1 MNPETTEKKGVWR
14 VVQREVARMLS
25 QPVYVFCMVV
35 APLIGFLF
43 FTTLMG
49 KGLPMDIPVGVVD
62 EDNTSITRQVL
73 RNLDAFQQTAIVKQ
87 YANFG
92 EAREAMQQGKIYASY
107 YIPKGTTELALS
119 SKQPTVSFYTNAA
132 YLIPASLEYRDM
144 KTMAELASGAIAR
157 ETLYAKGYADSQVMG
172 ILQPIKMEMHA
183 ISNPGLDYSQ
193 YLSNI
198 LLPAMLML
206 LIFQVTIYSIHSEV
220 KEGTSKHW
228 LELADNNIYK
238 ALAGKL
244 LPQLLV
250 WMVMGSTYLVLLYA
264 YWDFPLKS
272 GLWPM
277 ALASLL
283 LIVVSQAFGVFL
295 CEALPSLRWALSIAT
310 LWGVLSFPI
319 SGFSFPQIAFPAPL
333 KALSYLF
340 PLRHY
345 YLIYV
350 DQALNGLPLHYSWVN
365 YAALLVFL
373 ALPLLFP
380 NRLKKCLLE
389 YQYTR

>member
-1 MNPETTEKKGVWR
+1 MNPNKEHKSALMR
-14 VVQREVARMLS
+14 LMRREVLRMFS

-35 APLIGFLF
+35 APLVGYLF

-49 KGLPMDIPVGVVD
+49 QGLPMDIPIGVVD
-62 EDNTSITRQVL
+62 EDNTAITRQVL
-73 RNLDAFQQTAIVKQ
+73 RNLDAFQQSEIVAQ
-87 YANFG
+87 YPNFG
-92 EAREAMQQGKIYASY
+92 EAREAMQQGKIYAFY

-119 SKQPTVSFYTNAA
+119 SKQPKVSFYTNAA
-132 YLIPASLEYRDM
+132 YLVPASLEYRDM
-144 KTMAELASGAIAR
+144 KMMAELASGAIAR
-157 ETLYAKGYADSQVMG
+157 ETLYAKGYADEQVMG

-183 ISNPGLDYSQ
+183 IGNPGLNYSI

-228 LELADNNIYK
+228 LAMANGNIYK

-244 LPQLLV
+244 LPQLAIWL
-250 WMVMGSTYLVLLYA
+250 VMGAVYMVVLYA
-264 YWDFPLKS
+264 YWDFPLKC

-277 ALASLL
+277 ALAALL
-283 LIVVSQAFGVFL
+283 LILVSQAFGVFL
-295 CEALPSLRWALSIAT
+295 CELLPSLRWALSIAT

-350 DQALNGLPLHYSWVN
+350 DQALNGLPIYYSWMN
-365 YAALLVFL
+365 FAALLVFL
-373 ALPLLFP
+373 ALPMLLP

>member
-1 MNPETTEKKGVWR
+1 MNSETTEKKGVWR

-92 EAREAMQQGKIYASY
+92 EAREAMQQGKIYAFY
-107 YIPKGTTELALS
+107 YIPEGTTELALS

-183 ISNPGLDYSQ
+183 IGNPGLNYSI

-206 LIFQVTIYSIHSEV
+206 LIMQVTIYAIHSEV
-220 KEGTSKHW
+220 KDGTSQRW
-228 LELADNNIYK
+228 LELANGNFYK

-244 LPQLLV
+244 LPQLMV
-250 WMVMGSTYLVLLYA
+250 WIVMGA
-264 YWDFPLKS
+264 DRKS
-272 GLWPM
+272 
-277 ALASLL
+277 
-283 LIVVSQAFGVFL
+283 VV
-295 CEALPSLRWALSIAT
+295 
-310 LWGVLSFPI
+310 
-319 SGFSFPQIAFPAPL
+319 
-333 KALSYLF
+333 
-340 PLRHY
+340 
-345 YLIYV
+345 
-350 DQALNGLPLHYSWVN
+350 
-365 YAALLVFL
+365 
-373 ALPLLFP
+373 
-380 NRLKKCLLE
+380 
-389 YQYTR
+389 

>member
-1 MNPETTEKKGVWR
+1 MNHERANSNVVWR
-14 VVQREVARMLS
+14 VMRREVLRMLS
-25 QPVYVFCMVV
+25 KPVYVFCMVV
-35 APLIGFLF
+35 APLIGYLF
-43 FTTLMG
+43 FTTLMAT
-49 KGLPMDIPVGVVD
+49 GLPMDIPVGVVD
-62 EDNTSITRQVL
+62 EDNTSVTRNVL

-92 EAREAMQQGKIYASY
+92 EAREAMQQGKIYAFY

-119 SKQPTVSFYTNAA
+119 SKQPKVSFYTNAA
-132 YLIPASLEYRDM
+132 YLVPASLEYRDM
-144 KTMAELASGAIAR
+144 KMMAELASGAISRA
-157 ETLYAKGYADSQVMG
+157 TLYAKGYTDDQVMG

-183 ISNPGLDYSQ
+183 IGNPGLNYSI

-206 LIFQVTIYSIHSEV
+206 LIMQVTIYSIYSEV
-220 KEGTSKHW
+220 KDGTARRW
-228 LELADNNIYK
+228 MEMAGGDLNR
-238 ALAGKL
+238 ALVGKL
-244 LPQLLV
+244 LPQLLI
-250 WMVMGSTYLVLLYA
+250 WIVMGATYLVILYA

-277 ALASLL
+277 ALAAFL
-283 LIVVSQAFGVFL
+283 LILVSQAFGVFL

-319 SGFSFPQIAFPAPL
+319 SGFSFPQLAFPAPL
-333 KALSYLF
+333 KSLSYLF

-350 DQALNGLPLHYSWVN
+350 DQALNGLPLHYSWMN
-365 YAALLVFL
+365 YAALIAFL
-373 ALPLLFP
+373 ILPLLFP
-380 NRLKKCLLE
+380 NRMRKCLLE
-389 YQYTR
+389 YQYTK